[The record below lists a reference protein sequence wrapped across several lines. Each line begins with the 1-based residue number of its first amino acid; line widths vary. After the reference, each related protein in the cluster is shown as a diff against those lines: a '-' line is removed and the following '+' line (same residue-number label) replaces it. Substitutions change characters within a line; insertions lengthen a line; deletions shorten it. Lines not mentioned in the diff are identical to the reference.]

1 MSIDNKKQIPESGI
15 ISLEEL
21 HERLISLEEL
31 VILQDQ
37 LRETQSGDITLA
49 RDLQEAQESGDTQ
62 RAEQI
67 QALITDQFAMEL

>member
-15 ISLEEL
+15 
-21 HERLISLEEL
+21 ISLEEL

-67 QALITDQFAMEL
+67 QALIIRPIYHGALI

>member
-21 HERLISLEEL
+21 

-37 LRETQSGDITLA
+37 FRETQSGDITLA
-49 RDLQEAQESGDTQ
+49 KDLQEAQESGDTK

-67 QALITDQFAMEL
+67 QALITDQFGMEL

>member
-15 ISLEEL
+15 
-21 HERLISLEEL
+21 ISLEEL

-67 QALITDQFAMEL
+67 QALITDQFGMEL

>member
-15 ISLEEL
+15 
-21 HERLISLEEL
+21 ISLEEL

-49 RDLQEAQESGDTQ
+49 KDLQEAQESGDTK

-67 QALITDQFAMEL
+67 QALITDQFGMEL

>member
-1 MSIDNKKQIPESGI
+1 MSIDNKKQIPGSGI
-15 ISLEEL
+15 
-21 HERLISLEEL
+21 ISLEEL

>member
-21 HERLISLEEL
+21 

-37 LRETQSGDITLA
+37 LRDTQSGDITLA
-49 RDLQEAQESGDTQ
+49 KDLQEAQESGDTK

-67 QALITDQFAMEL
+67 QALITDQFGMEL

>member
-21 HERLISLEEL
+21 HERVISLEEL

-49 RDLQEAQESGDTQ
+49 RDLQEAQESNDTQ

-67 QALITDQFAMEL
+67 QALISDQFAMEL

>member
-15 ISLEEL
+15 
-21 HERLISLEEL
+21 ISLEEL

-67 QALITDQFAMEL
+67 QSLITDQFSMENY

>member
-15 ISLEEL
+15 
-21 HERLISLEEL
+21 ISLEEL

-49 RDLQEAQESGDTQ
+49 KDLQEAQESGDTK

-67 QALITDQFAMEL
+67 QALITDQFGMKL

>member
-15 ISLEEL
+15 
-21 HERLISLEEL
+21 ISLEEL

-49 RDLQEAQESGDTQ
+49 KDLQEAQESGDSK

-67 QALITDQFAMEL
+67 QALITDQFGMEL

>member
-15 ISLEEL
+15 
-21 HERLISLEEL
+21 ISLEEL

>member
-15 ISLEEL
+15 
-21 HERLISLEEL
+21 ISLEEL

-49 RDLQEAQESGDTQ
+49 KDLQEAQESGDTK

-67 QALITDQFAMEL
+67 QELITDQFGM

>member
-21 HERLISLEEL
+21 

-37 LRETQSGDITLA
+37 LRKTQSGDITLA

-67 QALITDQFAMEL
+67 QSLISDQFIMEL

>member
-21 HERLISLEEL
+21 HERVISLEEL

-62 RAEQI
+62 RAEQV

>member
-15 ISLEEL
+15 
-21 HERLISLEEL
+21 ISLEEL

-67 QALITDQFAMEL
+67 QALITDQFAIEL

>member
-15 ISLEEL
+15 
-21 HERLISLEEL
+21 ISLEEL

-49 RDLQEAQESGDTQ
+49 KDLQEAQESGDTQ

-67 QALITDQFAMEL
+67 QALITDQFGMEL

>member
-21 HERLISLEEL
+21 HERVISLEEL

-49 RDLQEAQESGDTQ
+49 RDLQEAQESGDRQ

>member
-15 ISLEEL
+15 
-21 HERLISLEEL
+21 ISLEEL

-49 RDLQEAQESGDTQ
+49 RDLQEAQESGDTK

-67 QALITDQFAMEL
+67 QALITDQFGMEL

>member
-15 ISLEEL
+15 
-21 HERLISLEEL
+21 ISLEEL

-49 RDLQEAQESGDTQ
+49 RDLKEAQESGDTQ

-67 QALITDQFAMEL
+67 QALITDQFGMEL